1 MQEQVNKLQ
10 KQVDDLTKKLEEL
23 TMSQSQEFK
32 GTLDDVQ
39 VERVLTAILTGT
51 PTTNTVLRDI
61 AISAAGTDTG
71 TATEI
76 AISVAVPVSVPAAG
90 SLPAVVNATGTGTIT
105 ALDYP
110 DRFMIYTWKGQRL
123 AIPVYNASDILYQ

>member
-1 MQEQVNKLQ
+1 MQRLHTLMQEQVNKLQ

-61 AISAAGTDTG
+61 AIS
-71 TATEI
+71 
-76 AISVAVPVSVPAAG
+76 VAVPVSVPAAG

>member
-1 MQEQVNKLQ
+1 MQDQVNKLQ
-10 KQVDDLTKKLEEL
+10 KQVDELTKKLAEL
-23 TMSQSQEFK
+23 TMSQSPEFK

-39 VERVLTAILTGT
+39 VERVLDVILTGT

-61 AISAAGTDTG
+61 S
-71 TATEI
+71 
-76 AISVAVPVSVPAAG
+76 ISVAVPVSVPAAG
-90 SLPAVVNATGTGTIT
+90 LLPAVVNATGTGTIT

-123 AIPVYNASDILYQ
+123 AIPVYNAADILYQ